1 MKYDFYKRLIDLFF
15 SSIILIIVSPIIFFF
30 VIVIAL
36 IDLQSPLFVQERSGK
51 KGIKINIY
59 KLRTIKKK
67 INGTSYVTKLGKF
80 LRLTKIDELPQLLNV
95 LAGSLSL
102 VGPRPLYLEFN
113 KYYSLNH
120 INRLNIKPGI
130 TGLAQ
135 IKIRDSTDWKR
146 KFNFDNVYFKK
157 YSFKVDIYIIIM
169 TFKLLFSSIMNKN
182 KRPIETIDYKKSFL
196 EKYKR

>member
-30 VIVIAL
+30 VILIAL